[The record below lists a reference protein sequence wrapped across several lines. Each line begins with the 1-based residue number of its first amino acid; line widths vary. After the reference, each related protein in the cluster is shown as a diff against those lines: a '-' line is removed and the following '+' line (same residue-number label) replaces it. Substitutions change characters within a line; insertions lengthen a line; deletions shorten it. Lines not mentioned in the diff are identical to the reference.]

1 MRITGLG
8 WSCMQYKVSPS
19 YFMYKLRQPVL
30 MVNGGKD
37 LRVFDVQQPNY
48 RLQQVPQRTKET
60 PNREIT
66 LVQRRVYLW
75 TRNAYEW
82 KNT

>member
-30 MVNGGKD
+30 IVNGGKD
-37 LRVFDVQQPNY
+37 LRVFDVQQPSSTTSPTENK
-48 RLQQVPQRTKET
+48 RNTKQGNHTCAKEGISMDT
-60 PNREIT
+60 
-66 LVQRRVYLW
+66 
-75 TRNAYEW
+75 
-82 KNT
+82 